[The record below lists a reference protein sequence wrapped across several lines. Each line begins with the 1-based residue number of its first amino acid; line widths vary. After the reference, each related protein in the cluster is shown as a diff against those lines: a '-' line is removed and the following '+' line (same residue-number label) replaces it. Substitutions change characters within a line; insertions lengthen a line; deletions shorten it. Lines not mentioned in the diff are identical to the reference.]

1 MTQKTLTTLII
12 GCGHIGG
19 GVGLPNLGEEALSH
33 ADAFEKHS
41 GFRIAAGV
49 DPDANRRTAFVDNDY
64 ASHAFATLS
73 QALDSGQTFDVASV
87 CAPSEHH
94 ADLLWQ
100 LLEADIGL
108 VLCEKP
114 LTTQT
119 AESERIVAAYAK
131 AGKPLGVA
139 YTRRWHRA
147 VEDIAT
153 ELADGQWG
161 QIRSVL
167 ARYTRGVRNTGGHV
181 IDLLHMLIGPMVI
194 RYAGNPRFDY
204 SPDDPTLDA
213 VLIARDDITVHLI
226 GGDGRDYGLL
236 EVQLMTEAGSI
247 TFEDWTTRV
256 RRRKTLSYR
265 YAPHMRTLEE
275 GAWQDYGAG
284 RSFEAMIDNVYRTS
298 VEGLPLAS
306 DGTNALAA
314 ERLIESLIKT
324 ATKSEAAP

>member
-1 MTQKTLTTLII
+1 VTQRTLNTLII
-12 GCGHIGG
+12 GCGHIAG
-19 GVGLPNLGEEALSH
+19 GVGLPKLDEEALSH
-33 ADAFEKHS
+33 ADAFAKHP
-41 GFRIAAGV
+41 GFRVEAGV
-49 DPDANRRTAFVDNDY
+49 DPDATRRTAFVEKG
-64 ASHAFATLS
+64 HAAHGFETLS
-73 QALDSGQTFDVASV
+73 QAMESGLTFDVASV
-87 CAPSEHH
+87 CVPSEHH

-100 LLEADIGL
+100 LLESNIGV

-119 AESERIVAAYAK
+119 AESERIVAAFAE

-147 VEDIAT
+147 VEDISA
-153 ELADGQWG
+153 ELAAGQWG
-161 QIRSVL
+161 NVRSVL

-181 IDLLHMLIGPMVI
+181 IDLLHMLIGPMSI

-213 VLIARDDITVHLI
+213 VLIAGDDIAVHLI

-256 RRRKTLSYR
+256 RRRKTSGYR
-265 YAPHMRTLEE
+265 YAPHMLTLEAGE
-275 GAWQDYGAG
+275 WQEYGAG
-284 RSFEAMIDNVYRTS
+284 GSFEAMVDNVYRTALRG
-298 VEGLPLAS
+298 EALAC
-306 DGTNALAA
+306 DGSHAVAA
-314 ERLIESLIKT
+314 ERLIEALIET
-324 ATKSEAAP
+324 ATRSETAA